1 MIELYL
7 MLFGGLVVM
16 GIFAYLI
23 VRGEA
28 KKTR

>member
-7 MLFGGLVVM
+7 MLFGGLAVM
-16 GIFAYLI
+16 GIFAFLI
-23 VRGEA
+23 TRDRV